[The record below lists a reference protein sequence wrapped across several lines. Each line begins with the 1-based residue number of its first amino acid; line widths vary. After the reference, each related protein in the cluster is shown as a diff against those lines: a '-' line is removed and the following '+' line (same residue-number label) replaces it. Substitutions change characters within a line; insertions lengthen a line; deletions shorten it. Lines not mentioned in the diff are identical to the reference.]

1 MTRFLLRRAGLAA
14 LTLLLI
20 SVTVFVVSELLPG
33 DVARHILGQ
42 SATAENVAVLRR
54 EMGLDRP
61 PIERY
66 GSWLIGFVSGD
77 WGQSLSLKTALRPL
91 VLERLKNSMIL
102 AAIAFIAIVPI
113 SVTFGSIAGMNR
125 GKFVDRVISLLG
137 LSATAIPEFV
147 SGVILILLFSL
158 FIPLF
163 PSAALLPENAEPLP
177 LLHSLALPAAALMLT
192 LFGYLSQM
200 TRAST
205 VSVSASDYVRTAR
218 LKGLSGPRVLFKHV
232 LRNALLPTIGVLG
245 TQIGW
250 LIGGLTVIETLFGYP
265 GIGSLLLSGALNK
278 DIPLLETCVM
288 LVASGYMIANLLADL
303 AYGYLNPRI
312 RFG

>member
-1 MTRFLLRRAGLAA
+1 VARFLLRRAGLAV

-20 SVTVFVVSELLPG
+20 SITVFVVSELLPG

-42 SATAENVAVLRR
+42 SATPENVAVLRR

-66 GSWLIGFVSGD
+66 GTWLIGFVTGN
-77 WGQSLSLKTALRPL
+77 WGQSLSLKVPLRPL
-91 VLERLKNSMIL
+91 VLERLKNSLIL
-102 AAIAFIAIVPI
+102 AAMAFVVIVPVSI
-113 SVTFGSIAGMNR
+113 TFGTIAGMNR
-125 GKFVDRVISLLG
+125 GKFIDRTISLLG
-137 LSATAIPEFV
+137 LSSTAVPEFV
-147 SGVILILLFSL
+147 SGVLLILVFSL
-158 FIPLF
+158 MIPLF
-163 PSAALLPENAEPLP
+163 PSNALLPEDAQPLP
-177 LLHSLALPAAALMLT
+177 LLHSLVLPSVALMLT
-192 LFGYLSQM
+192 LFGYISQM

-218 LKGLSGPRVLFKHV
+218 LKGLSNSRVMFRHV

-250 LIGGLTVIETLFGYP
+250 LIGGLAVIETLFGYP
-265 GIGSLLLSGALNK
+265 GIGSLLLNGALNK
-278 DIPLLETCVM
+278 DVPLMETCVM

-303 AYGYLNPRI
+303 TYGYLNPRI
-312 RFG
+312 RFS